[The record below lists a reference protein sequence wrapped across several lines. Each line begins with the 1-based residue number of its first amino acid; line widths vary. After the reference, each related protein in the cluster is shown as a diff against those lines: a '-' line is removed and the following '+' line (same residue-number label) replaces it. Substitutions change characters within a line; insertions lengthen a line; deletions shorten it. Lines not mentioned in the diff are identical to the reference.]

1 MSATPH
7 TLPPCPH
14 WRKCGGCQLRNM
26 DYERQL
32 KFKQETVISL
42 LGKYHRVSPILGM
55 EHPYYYRN
63 KVQAAFGLTRSGQ
76 VISGIYQ
83 SSSHHIV
90 KVDSCQIEDQTADR
104 IVVTIRKML
113 PSFRILPYN
122 EDSRKGFLRHVL
134 VRRGFH
140 SGQIMVVLV
149 GSNPIFPIKKKFV
162 AELVRR
168 HPEITTVVLNI
179 NSQHTSM
186 LLGEREEVLFG
197 PGYIEDDLCGCT
209 FRLSP
214 RSFYQINPS
223 QTERLYRTALDM
235 AHITEKDTV
244 LDAYCGV
251 GTIGIVA
258 AKRAKEVVGVEL
270 NGDAVKDARI
280 NARRNNLS
288 NISFV
293 QGDAGEYMVE
303 LAESGEKVDVV
314 LMDPPRAG
322 SDKPFLESLL
332 KLSPS
337 RVVYISCNP
346 ETQARDLRTLVHGGY
361 RVTGIQPVDMFPHT
375 RHIECVVCLTKEKS
389 SNARDKKQ
397 AFFENAHLLSEK
409 FATTPLMYGSLG
421 LEYLTGENL
430 SAEDIDIL
438 IPEIFVTKRW
448 SEFRKALEK
457 KGYRLMDEREH
468 TFEKDGLLYSYAPIE
483 ELESFCGIR
492 LSDIGTRVQGKVV
505 FKLLSL
511 PQYLKVYTASSKDG
525 YRASVR
531 HKKDADKLKFIRA
544 KLGE

>member
-1 MSATPH
+1 MSNTPR

-55 EHPYYYRN
+55 DFPYHYRN
-63 KVQAAFGLTRSGQ
+63 KVQAAFGMTRSGQ

-90 KVDSCQIEDQTADR
+90 KVDSCQIEDEAADR

-134 VRRGFH
+134 VRRGFQ

-197 PGYIEDDLCGCT
+197 PGYIEDELCGCT

-258 AKRAKEVVGVEL
+258 AGRAKEVVGVEL
-270 NGDAVKDARI
+270 NGDAVRDARI
-280 NARRNNLS
+280 NARRNALS

-293 QGDAGEYMVE
+293 QGDAGEYMVA

-322 SDKPFLESLL
+322 SDKPFLDSLL

-375 RHIECVVCLTKEKS
+375 RHIECIV
-389 SNARDKKQ
+389 
-397 AFFENAHLLSEK
+397 
-409 FATTPLMYGSLG
+409 
-421 LEYLTGENL
+421 
-430 SAEDIDIL
+430 
-438 IPEIFVTKRW
+438 
-448 SEFRKALEK
+448 ALERGHRK
-457 KGYRLMDEREH
+457 
-468 TFEKDGLLYSYAPIE
+468 
-483 ELESFCGIR
+483 
-492 LSDIGTRVQGKVV
+492 
-505 FKLLSL
+505 
-511 PQYLKVYTASSKDG
+511 
-525 YRASVR
+525 
-531 HKKDADKLKFIRA
+531 
-544 KLGE
+544 

>member
-1 MSATPH
+1 MSDTPRA
-7 TLPPCPH
+7 LPPCPH

-32 KFKQETVISL
+32 KFKQESVISL

-90 KVDSCQIEDQTADR
+90 KVDSCQIEDQAADC

-149 GSNPIFPIKKKFV
+149 GSTPIFPIKKKFV
-162 AELVRR
+162 TELVRR
-168 HPEITTVVLNI
+168 HPEITTVVFNI

-235 AHITEKDTV
+235 AHITENDTV

-258 AKRAKEVVGVEL
+258 AGRAKEVVGVEL
-270 NGDAVKDARI
+270 NGDAVRDARV
-280 NARRNNLS
+280 NARRNELT

-303 LAESGEKVDVV
+303 LAQSGEKIDVV

-322 SDKPFLESLL
+322 SDMPFLKSLL
-332 KLSPS
+332 TLAPS

-375 RHIECVVCLTKEKS
+375 RHTECIV
-389 SNARDKKQ
+389 
-397 AFFENAHLLSEK
+397 
-409 FATTPLMYGSLG
+409 
-421 LEYLTGENL
+421 
-430 SAEDIDIL
+430 
-438 IPEIFVTKRW
+438 
-448 SEFRKALEK
+448 ALERDRRQIK
-457 KGYRLMDEREH
+457 KEG
-468 TFEKDGLLYSYAPIE
+468 
-483 ELESFCGIR
+483 
-492 LSDIGTRVQGKVV
+492 
-505 FKLLSL
+505 
-511 PQYLKVYTASSKDG
+511 
-525 YRASVR
+525 
-531 HKKDADKLKFIRA
+531 
-544 KLGE
+544 